1 LEETSHIWM
10 NGTFVP
16 WKEANTHILTHS
28 LHYGSAVFEGI
39 RVYNTDKGPAV
50 FRLKEHM
57 KRLFDSA
64 KIINMEVKN
73 TEEELILATKELI
86 KKTGLKEGYI
96 RPLLYY
102 GYGKMGLDTKNFV
115 ADAIIAVWPWGAYLG
130 EEGKLNGI
138 KVKIS
143 PYSRHFPVTNLNHA
157 KVSGFYTNST
167 LAKMDAL
174 KSGYDEAIMPD
185 LDGNIAEGTGEN
197 LFIVKNKEVITPTTD
212 NALIGITRDSVIQIL
227 KDNGYT
233 IREEKVT
240 KEMLYGADECF
251 MTGTA
256 AEVTPVKN
264 VDEKTIG
271 EGKPGEITKF
281 VQKKYEEVIHGK
293 DEKYFKWL
301 SFVEE

>member
-1 LEETSHIWM
+1 MEETSHIWM

-39 RVYNTDKGPAV
+39 RFYDTPKGPAV
-50 FRLKEHM
+50 FRLNEHM
-57 KRLFDSA
+57 QRLFDSA

-73 TEEELILATKELI
+73 TPEELVEVTKELLRKI
-86 KKTGLKEGYI
+86 KIKEGYI

-102 GYGKMGLDTKNFV
+102 GYTKMGLDSKGLV
-115 ADAIIAVWPWGAYLG
+115 ADAMIAAWPWGAYLG

-143 PYSRHFPVTNLNHA
+143 PYSRHFPVANLNHA
-157 KVSGFYTNST
+157 KVSGFYANST

-185 LDGNIAEGTGEN
+185 LEGNISECTGEN
-197 LFIVKNKEVITPTTD
+197 IFIVKNGEVITPTTD
-212 NALIGITRDSVIQIL
+212 NALVGITRDSIIQVL
-227 KDNGYT
+227 KDNGYVVH
-233 IREEKVT
+233 EEKVT
-240 KEMLYGADECF
+240 KEMLYSADECF

-256 AEVTPVKN
+256 AEVTPVVSVDGKN
-264 VDEKTIG
+264 IK
-271 EGKPGEITKF
+271 EGSVGEITKF
-281 VQKKYEEVIHGK
+281 VQQKYEEIIHGK
-293 DEKYFKWL
+293 DEKYFEWL
-301 SFVEE
+301 DFVNE

>member
-1 LEETSHIWM
+1 M

-39 RVYNTDKGPAV
+39 RFYDTPKGPAV
-50 FRLKEHM
+50 FRLNEHM
-57 KRLFDSA
+57 QRLFDSA

-73 TEEELILATKELI
+73 TPEELVEVTKELLRKI
-86 KKTGLKEGYI
+86 KIKEGYI

-102 GYGKMGLDTKNFV
+102 GYTKMGLDSKGLV
-115 ADAIIAVWPWGAYLG
+115 ADAMIAAWPWGAYLG

-143 PYSRHFPVTNLNHA
+143 PYSRHFPVANLNHA
-157 KVSGFYTNST
+157 KVSGFYANST

-185 LDGNIAEGTGEN
+185 LEGNISECTGEN
-197 LFIVKNKEVITPTTD
+197 IFIVKNGEVITPTTD
-212 NALIGITRDSVIQIL
+212 NALVGITRDSIIQVL
-227 KDNGYT
+227 KDNGYVVH
-233 IREEKVT
+233 EEKVT
-240 KEMLYGADECF
+240 KEMLYSADECF

-256 AEVTPVKN
+256 AEVTPVVSVDGKN
-264 VDEKTIG
+264 IK
-271 EGKPGEITKF
+271 EGSVGEITKF
-281 VQKKYEEVIHGK
+281 VQQKYEEIIHGK
-293 DEKYFKWL
+293 DEKYFEWL
-301 SFVEE
+301 DFVNE